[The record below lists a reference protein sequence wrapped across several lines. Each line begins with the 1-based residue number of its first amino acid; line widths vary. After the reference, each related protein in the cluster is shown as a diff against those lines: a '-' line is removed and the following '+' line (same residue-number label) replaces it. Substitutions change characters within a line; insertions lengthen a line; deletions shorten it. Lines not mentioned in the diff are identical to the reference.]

1 MTRISDDRL
10 GKLKRDGL
18 IKECPFNPKAIEKL
32 LERAAIDLDT
42 AQRNLNDDPEC
53 SFTYSYNAMLRSG
66 LALMS
71 QEGYRPDIKDKHQTV
86 VRFVEAVLTNNIDQ
100 LIKEY
105 NVMRRKRNRFIYEP
119 DVPCSKDEAEF
130 GLSSAR
136 RFVETIQA
144 IIREK
149 NPQKGSDFK

>member
-86 VRFVEAVLTNNIDQ
+86 VRFVAAVLGKKMDQ
-100 LIKEY
+100 LITDY

-119 DVPCSKDEAEF
+119 DMPCSRKEAEF
-130 GLSSAR
+130 ALAAAR
-136 RFVETIQA
+136 RFVES
-144 IIREK
+144 IRTVL
-149 NPQKGSDFK
+149 GR